1 MNRNVITAV
10 LMGFLFF
17 YSDQIFAQRHNNRNR
32 NRKVVVVNNRR
43 PVAHPRVVVVHQYP
57 RNRVV
62 IVKQRNVRIVK
73 VLPVG
78 YTTISYGGRNYYNQ
92 GGYFYNY
99 YGGNYTIIA
108 APIGLRSR
116 VLPIGYRRIFIGGA
130 PRYYYRGVYYKQVN
144 NEYETI
150 EPSVGTIVPELPDV
164 NVDEVTIDG
173 KPYYEYDNML
183 YKSVNTESGV
193 QYEVVSKI
201 KD

>member
-17 YSDQIFAQRHNNRNR
+17 CSDQIFAQRPHNRNR

-43 PVAHPRVVVVHQYP
+43 PMANRRVVVVHQYP
-57 RNRVV
+57 RNKVV
-62 IVKQRNVRIVK
+62 VVKQRNVRIVK

-78 YTTISYGGRNYYNQ
+78 YTTVPFGGRNYYNQ

-99 YGGNYTIIA
+99 NGGNYTIIA
-108 APIGLRSR
+108 APIGIRSR
-116 VLPIGYRRIFIGGA
+116 VLPIGYRRIFIAGA
-130 PRYYYRGVYYKQVN
+130 PRYYYRGVYYKQVDK
-144 NEYETI
+144 EYETI
-150 EPSVGTIVPELPDV
+150 EPAVGTIVPELPDV

-193 QYEVVSKI
+193 QYEVVSKM